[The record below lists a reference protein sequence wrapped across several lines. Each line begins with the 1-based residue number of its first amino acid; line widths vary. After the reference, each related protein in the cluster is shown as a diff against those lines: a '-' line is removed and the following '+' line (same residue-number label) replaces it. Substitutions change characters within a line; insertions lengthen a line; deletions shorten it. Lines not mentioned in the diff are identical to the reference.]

1 MHVPVCPK
9 EDTWTNYVYGLRS
22 YFQLRV
28 PIITLMLTLLIHFG
42 KLIHFSF
49 EKETCRV
56 TSDLPFVVFAC
67 ICFTMNLASVYV
79 AAQKDLFFQG

>member
-1 MHVPVCPK
+1 
-9 EDTWTNYVYGLRS
+9 
-22 YFQLRV
+22 
-28 PIITLMLTLLIHFG
+28 MLTLLIHFG

-67 ICFTMNLASVYV
+67 ICFTMNLASVCV